1 MKSTIKIMLML
12 ATAFVLSACASPPS
26 RIAPVAV
33 ATSEYDGLSC
43 SQLASE
49 LARVS
54 TALEEAERRQRNAVA
69 GDALTVFLVLVPASA
84 LAGDSEAEVAR
95 LKGEE
100 IAITNSLARR
110 NC

>member
-1 MKSTIKIMLML
+1 MTNKGIALAAAATI
-12 ATAFVLSACASPPS
+12 LSVTACAAPPS

-33 ATSEYDGLSC
+33 ATSEYDGFSC
-43 SQLASE
+43 TQLASE
-49 LARVS
+49 LSRVG
-54 TALEEAERRQRNAVA
+54 TDLEEAERRQRNAVA

-100 IAITNSLARR
+100 IALRNALSRR

>member
-1 MKSTIKIMLML
+1 MKFTIKIMFTLVI
-12 ATAFVLSACASPPS
+12 AVVLSACASPPS

-49 LARVS
+49 LSRVS
-54 TALEEAERRQRNAVA
+54 TNLAEAERRQRNAVA
-69 GDALTVFLVLVPASA
+69 GDAFTVFLVLVPASA

-100 IAITNSLARR
+100 IALTNSLARR
-110 NC
+110 SC

>member
-1 MKSTIKIMLML
+1 MKSQYTVGAIL
-12 ATAFVLSACASPPS
+12 AATLALSACASPPS

-33 ATSEYDGLSC
+33 ATSEYNGLSC
-43 SQLASE
+43 SQLANE

-54 TALEEAERRQRNAVA
+54 TDLEAAERRQRNAVA
-69 GDALTVFLVLVPASA
+69 GDALTVFLVLVPASS

-100 IAITNSLARR
+100 IAIRNSLSRR
-110 NC
+110 SC

>member
-1 MKSTIKIMLML
+1 MKSTYTVGAVIAATL
-12 ATAFVLSACASPPS
+12 ALSACASPPS

-43 SQLASE
+43 SQLANE

-69 GDALTVFLVLVPASA
+69 GDALTVFLVLVPVSA
-84 LAGDSEAEVAR
+84 MGGDSEAEVAR
-95 LKGEE
+95 LKGEK
-100 IAITNSLARR
+100 IAVSNALSRR
-110 NC
+110 SC